1 MAGARRTA
9 GRRLSATAADDPA
22 QGLRRRLQV
31 GIGWSIID
39 VLVAAWRALR
49 LHRLG
54 RTGHYL
60 MVVPGVLAVGV
71 LAVALGYLAWR
82 SLHSFDPFLY
92 RQGSFSFDNLRDAVT
107 DGFYRG
113 VFARTLLGSLIVTV
127 ISVAL
132 ALPLAYAMVHTQS
145 RAIRSLLLLASVI
158 PFLVGEIVR
167 AYSWLVV
174 LGANGVVPWLTRTL
188 GFGSLDLMSTFP
200 GVLLGL
206 IQLMVPLC
214 ALTLLPALRAIEP
227 ELEQAAA
234 TMGARTWAVWR
245 TIVLPLARPG
255 IVGAAALSFALCMT
269 SFAIPALI
277 GRGIQNFVAN
287 TIYDEYLRA
296 SNVNMGAALAMVIV
310 AVVVLGIG
318 LIYWVGKEREWRL
331 RDRTAGT
338 GAA

>member
-1 MAGARRTA
+1 MSPA
-9 GRRLSATAADDPA
+9 AADGGSR
-22 QGLRRRLQV
+22 GLRRRIEV
-31 GIGWSIID
+31 GIGWSVVDLI
-39 VLVAAWRALR
+39 VATWRALR

-54 RTGHYL
+54 RAGHYL
-60 MVVPGVLAVGV
+60 LVVPGVLAVGV
-71 LAVALGYLAWR
+71 LAVSLGYLAWR

-92 RQGSFSFDNLRDAVT
+92 QQGAFSLDNLRDAVT

-113 VFARTLLGSLIVTV
+113 VFARTLLGSVIVTI
-127 ISVAL
+127 ISVTL

-145 RAIRSLLLLASVI
+145 RAIRSLLLLAAVI

-174 LGANGVVPWLTRTL
+174 LGANGVIPWLTRSL

-206 IQLMVPLC
+206 IQLMIPLC

-245 TIVLPLARPG
+245 TVVLPLARPG
-255 IVGAAALSFALCMT
+255 IVGASALSFALCMT

-310 AVVVLGIG
+310 AVVALGIG
-318 LIYWVGKEREWRL
+318 LIYWVGKDREWRM
-331 RDRTAGT
+331 RG
-338 GAA
+338 GAAGAGAA